1 MDREIA
7 LPDGRSRAMVF
18 APPLSATGSNNKHTA
33 LIPDLNPNTSQTSLI
48 ELYWPQE
55 DVMKV
60 VYSTYE
66 AKAKFSEVLRKVRAG
81 RRIVIAYRGEEI
93 AEIRSIDKSGLR
105 LEESLSDLETNGI
118 LSSYPEKRGR
128 LGPIAL
134 RSGALARFLESR
146 E

>member
-1 MDREIA
+1 
-7 LPDGRSRAMVF
+7 
-18 APPLSATGSNNKHTA
+18 
-33 LIPDLNPNTSQTSLI
+33 
-48 ELYWPQE
+48 
-55 DVMKV
+55 MKI

-105 LEESLSDLETNGI
+105 LDETLSDLEVNGI
-118 LSSYPEKRGR
+118 LSPYPEKRRG
-128 LGPIAL
+128 LGSITRKP
-134 RSGALARFLESR
+134 GALARFLESR